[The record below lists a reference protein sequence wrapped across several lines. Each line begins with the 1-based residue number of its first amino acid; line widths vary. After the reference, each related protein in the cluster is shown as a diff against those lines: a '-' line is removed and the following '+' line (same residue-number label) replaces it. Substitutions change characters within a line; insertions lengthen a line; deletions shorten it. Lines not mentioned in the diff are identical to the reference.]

1 MNEFTDNKHGVPK
14 NEYER
19 EIREL
24 NRKVYGLY
32 QKIEQLARINDLWHD
47 VEIKNHCRRAS

>member
-32 QKIEQLARINDLWHD
+32 QKIEQLMK
-47 VEIKNHCRRAS
+47 ENHELSKLQQSQHKSES

>member
-32 QKIEQLARINDLWHD
+32 QKIEQLS
-47 VEIKNHCRRAS
+47 EY